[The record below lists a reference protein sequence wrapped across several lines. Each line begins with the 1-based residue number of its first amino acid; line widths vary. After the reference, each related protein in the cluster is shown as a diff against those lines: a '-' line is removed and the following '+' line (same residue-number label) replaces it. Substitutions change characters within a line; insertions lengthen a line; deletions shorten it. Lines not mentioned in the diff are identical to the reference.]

1 MQGCFPKSQALGI
14 DAGQKESHLN
24 PPLLFRDDDG
34 GWAREHTDVEEWALS
49 KHTKGKLCLSADVCL
64 SISR

>member
-1 MQGCFPKSQALGI
+1 M

-34 GWAREHTDVEEWALS
+34 GWAREGGGHGGVGSVSAHTRGNW
-49 KHTKGKLCLSADVCL
+49 LSADVFL
-64 SISR
+64 SID